1 MTAFVDPPAPDQ
13 AARERIRLDL
23 DTTLLVEAAAGTGK
37 TTSLVGR
44 MVELIATGRCEIGR
58 LAAVTF
64 TRKAAAELR
73 GRFTAQLER
82 ETRASSGERAAR
94 LAAALGRAERC
105 FIGTIHS
112 FCARLLRERPIEA
125 GVDVAFEEID
135 EDVDATLR
143 ERAWEEFVAEL
154 FASGDPRVVRLA
166 DIGIH
171 LGQLKASFQVFAT
184 YPDVEEWPAPE
195 VRLGDLVPA
204 RQALERY
211 LSRIRALLPT
221 FPEER
226 GTDRLM
232 ARYESIERLA
242 RHRDL
247 THPVRLLE
255 VLEEFDRPHG
265 AVQKCWPGGAKGGV
279 KVEIETWDVFRDEV
293 AGPFVARW
301 LEMRYAAVIPLL
313 QAAVAVYDRLRFE
326 AGVLNFQDLLLKSS
340 RLLRDQPQVRAYF
353 RRRFT
358 HLFVDEFQDT
368 DPLQAEVVLFLT
380 AADPEQRDWRACR
393 PVPGS
398 LFVVGDPKQS
408 IYRFRRADIV
418 TYQTVKGII
427 RASGGAVV
435 ELDASFRTLPELV
448 AWGNGIFAPPVFPGG
463 EDRYAPAAHPLAF
476 GRPAAAA
483 DSGLAGVHT
492 ITVTGPPAAGGD
504 DDTDEKRIARFIRHA
519 LDAKLPVLRPAG
531 RGGGGVSSTPA
542 VPGDFLIVTWRRRH
556 LDLYGD
562 ALQRLGI
569 PHLVSGGSAWGQVSE
584 LGLLAGALRAIVEPE
599 NPVALVGVLRGELF
613 GISDVELYDFK
624 SAGGHFSYNAPLPQR
639 LAAASRGR
647 FEDAFAR
654 LQRGAGWLRTLPP
667 VAALERL
674 AADLGL
680 VLRALAGPGGAGRA
694 GCIGKAFAVLRAQ
707 GADSGSAAGIVDL
720 LERLIEEE
728 TPFDGL
734 PARAPESSVVRV
746 MNLHKVK
753 GLEAPVVFLADP
765 GGKPRGGSLLHVDR
779 TGDRIVG
786 YLAVEQ
792 RTGQF
797 SRKTL
802 AHPHDWD
809 EYAEEEGRFE
819 AAEHTRLLYVAATR
833 AGNRLVITRRPG
845 RGSHYSP
852 WEFFRDWLAGA
863 PELPDPGP
871 QQAPS
876 TGSVTVTAAD
886 IAEAETAIAARWRQA
901 GAATYEVRGAKELAV
916 GAAEPQRRPTA
927 GEHGTEWGTVI
938 HFLLETALREPGRE
952 LSEQARYKLEEQG
965 LPTSRAPEALAVVA
979 AVQASE
985 IWRRAAASGRLLVE
999 VPFKICLSPGDPLM
1013 LAGGEG
1019 ERRRRCPGPRH
1030 RRHRPRLPRGRRLG
1044 DRRLEDRCRPH
1055 PGRTGRADAPLRP
1068 ASPSLRGHLGP
1079 DRRRAGRRE
1088 GTVFHGG
1095 QPLRTTLKRENCY
1108 THRGRDV
1115 RYSAGE

>member
-1 MTAFVDPPAPDQ
+1 MTTIADPPAPDQ
-13 AARERIRLDL
+13 AARERIRHDL

-44 MVELIATGRCEIGR
+44 MVELIATGRCEVGR
-58 LAAVTF
+58 IAAVTF

-82 ETRASSGERAAR
+82 ENRASSGERAAR
-94 LAAALGRAERC
+94 LAAALCHAERC

-125 GVDVAFEEID
+125 GVDPAFEEID
-135 EDVDATLR
+135 GDADASLR

-154 FASGDPRVVRLA
+154 FAAGDPRVVRLA

-171 LGQLKASFQVFAT
+171 LGQLKASFEVFAT

-195 VRLGDLVPA
+195 VRLGDLAPA

-211 LSRIRALLPT
+211 LARIRALVPT

-247 THPVRLLE
+247 SLPVRLLE

-265 AVQKCWPGGAKGGV
+265 AVQKFWPGGARGGV
-279 KVEIETWDVFRDEV
+279 KAEIESWDVFRDEV
-293 AGPFVARW
+293 AGSFVARW

-340 RLLRDQPQVRAYF
+340 RLLRDQPRVRAYF

-380 AADPEQRDWRACR
+380 AADPEQNNWRACR

-427 RASGGAVV
+427 RESGGGVV

-448 AWGNGIFAPPVFPGG
+448 AWGNDIFAPPVFPSV

-476 GRPAAAA
+476 GRPAAAPG
-483 DSGLAGVHT
+483 SGLDGILT
-492 ITVTGPPAAGGD
+492 ITVTGPPAAGGSE
-504 DDTDEKRIARFIRHA
+504 DTDAHRIARFIRHA
-519 LDAKLPVLRPAG
+519 LDAKLPVLRPSP
-531 RGGGGVSSTPA
+531 RGSGGKSSAPA
-542 VPGDFLIVTWRRRH
+542 APGDFLIVTWRRRH
-556 LDLYGD
+556 LHLYGA
-562 ALQRLGI
+562 ALQQLGI

-584 LGLLAGALRAIVEPE
+584 LGLLAGALRAIAEPE
-599 NPVALVGVLRGELF
+599 NPVALVGALRGEIF

-624 SAGGHFSYNAPLPQR
+624 KAGGRFSYNAPAPQG
-639 LAAASRGR
+639 LEAPARGR

-667 VAALERL
+667 VAALERI

-680 VLRALAGPGGAGRA
+680 MLRALAGPGGDGRA
-694 GCIGKAFAVLRAQ
+694 GSIGKAFAVLRAQ
-707 GADSGSAAGIVDL
+707 SADLGSAAGIVDL

-734 PARAPESSVVRV
+734 PARAPESAVVRV

-765 GGKPRGGSLLHVDR
+765 GGKPRGGCLLHVDR
-779 TGDRIVG
+779 TGERSVG

-797 SRKTL
+797 SHKLL

-809 EYAEEEGRFE
+809 EYEEEEKSFA
-819 AAEHTRLLYVAATR
+819 AAERNRLLYVAATR
-833 AGNRLVITRRPG
+833 AGSRLVVTRRPG
-845 RGSHYSP
+845 RGSHFSP
-852 WEFFRDWLAGA
+852 WEFFRDWLTGA

-871 QQAPS
+871 QRAPS
-876 TGSVTVTAAD
+876 SGSVTVTAAD
-886 IAEAETAIAARWRQA
+886 FAEAETAVAARWRQA
-901 GAATYEVRGAKELAV
+901 GAATYELRGAKEIAV
-916 GAAEPQRRPTA
+916 SAAELHRRPAA

-938 HFLLETALREPGRE
+938 HFLLETALREPGCDLAGR
-952 LSEQARYKLEEQG
+952 ARAALEEQG
-965 LPTSRAPEALAVVA
+965 LPTSRAAAALALVA

-985 IWRRAAASGRLLVE
+985 IWRRAAAAERVLVE
-999 VPFKICLSPGDPLM
+999 VPFEICLQPGDPL
-1013 LAGGEG
+1013 LPALPPPHGGEARG
-1019 ERRRRCPGPRH
+1019 GGGAVPLLVRGVIDLAFCEAAGWVIVDWKTDAVRTPAELAARTRHYAPQVRLYADIWTRITGAPVAERG
-1030 RRHRPRLPRGRRLG
+1030 LFF
-1044 DRRLEDRCRPH
+1044 
-1055 PGRTGRADAPLRP
+1055 T
-1068 ASPSLRGHLGP
+1068 
-1079 DRRRAGRRE
+1079 AG
-1088 GTVFHGG
+1088 
-1095 QPLRTTLKRENCY
+1095 N
-1108 THRGRDV
+1108 
-1115 RYSAGE
+1115 RYELL

>member
-1 MTAFVDPPAPDQ
+1 MGDVDTPAPDQ
-13 AARERIRLDL
+13 QARDRIRLDL

-94 LAAALGRAERC
+94 LDGALAHAERC

-125 GVDVAFEEID
+125 GVAAAFEEID
-135 EDVDATLR
+135 GDADAILR
-143 ERAWEEFVAEL
+143 DRAWEEFVAEL
-154 FASGDPRVVRLA
+154 YAAGDPRVVRLA

-171 LGQLKASFQVFAT
+171 LGQLKAAFQTFTAF
-184 YPDVEEWPAPE
+184 PDVEEWPAPE
-195 VRLGDLVPA
+195 VRLGDLAPA

-211 LSRIRALLPT
+211 LSRIRALAPT

-247 THPVRLLE
+247 AKPVQLLE
-255 VLEEFDRPHG
+255 VLEEFDRPHV
-265 AVQKCWPGGAKGGV
+265 AVQKCWPGGAKGCV
-279 KVEIETWDVFRDEV
+279 KSEIETWDVFRDEV

-301 LEMRYAAVIPLL
+301 RELRYAAVIPLL
-313 QAAVAVYDRLRFE
+313 QAAVAVYDRLRAD

-340 RLLRDQPQVRAYF
+340 RLLRDQPRVRRYF

-368 DPLQAEVVLFLT
+368 DPLQAEVALFLT
-380 AADPEQRDWRACR
+380 AADPGQSDWRACR
-393 PVPGS
+393 PVPGA

-427 RASGGAVV
+427 RDSGGAVV
-435 ELDASFRTLPELV
+435 ELGASFRTLPELV
-448 AWGNGIFAPPVFPGG
+448 AWGNGVFAPPVFPGV
-463 EDRYAPAAHPLAF
+463 EDRYAPAAHPLAP
-476 GRPAAAA
+476 GRPTAATGG
-483 DSGLAGVHT
+483 SLEGIGT
-492 ITVTGPPAAGGD
+492 ITVAGPPVDRDD
-504 DDTDEKRIARFIRHA
+504 DDTDEKRIARYIRHA
-519 LDAKLPVLRPAG
+519 IDAGLPVLRPAP
-531 RGGGGVSSTPA
+531 GGGGTMSPSPA
-542 VPGDFLIVTWRRRH
+542 TPGDFLIVTWRRRH
-556 LDLYGD
+556 LHLYGA

-569 PHLVSGGSAWGQVSE
+569 PHLVSGGSAWGQVRE
-584 LGLLAGALRAIVEPE
+584 LGLLAGCLRALVEPE
-599 NPVALVGVLRGELF
+599 NPVALVGTLRGELF
-613 GISDVELYDFK
+613 GLSDVELYDFK
-624 SAGGHFSYNAPLPQR
+624 RAGGHFSYSATPPPGLEAQ
-639 LAAASRGR
+639 ARGR

-654 LQRGAGWLRTLPP
+654 LRRCAGWLRTMPP
-667 VAALERL
+667 VAALERI

-680 VLRALAGPGGAGRA
+680 VLRALAGPGGDGSAGS
-694 GCIGKAFAVLRAQ
+694 IGKAFAILRAQ
-707 GADSGSAAGIVDL
+707 CAELGSAAGVADL
-720 LERLIEEE
+720 LERLIGEE

-734 PARAPESSVVRV
+734 PARAPASSVVRV

-765 GGKPRGGSLLHVDR
+765 GGKPRSAPLLHVER

-792 RTGQF
+792 QSGPF
-797 SRKTL
+797 SRKIL
-802 AHPHDWD
+802 AHPHDW
-809 EYAEEEGRFE
+809 EAFAVEEGRFE

-833 AGNRLVITRRPG
+833 AGNQLVVTRRPG

-871 QQAPS
+871 QQAPA
-876 TGSVTVTAAD
+876 TGGVTVSAAD
-886 IAEAETAIAARWRQA
+886 VAAAEAAIAARWRQS
-901 GAATYEVRGAKELAV
+901 GAPTYDLRGAKELAV
-916 GAAEPQRRPTA
+916 SAAELHRRAAA
-927 GEHGTEWGTVI
+927 GEHGTAWGTVI
-938 HFLLETALREPGRE
+938 HFLLEMALREPGRQ
-952 LSEQARYKLEEQG
+952 LAAQARAALEEQG
-965 LPTSRAPEALAVVA
+965 LPASRAAEALAVVA

-985 IWRRAAASGRLLVE
+985 IWRRATAAERLLVE
-999 VPFKICLSPGDPLM
+999 VPFDICLHPGDPL
-1013 LAGGEG
+1013 LPALPPTNGAVGPAGGGAVPVLVRGIIDLAFRETAGWVVADWKTDAVNSPAELG
-1019 ERRRRCPGPRH
+1019 ERTRRYAPQV
-1030 RRHRPRLPRGRRLG
+1030 RLYADIWTRITGEPVVERGLFFTAGNRY
-1044 DRRLEDRCRPH
+1044 E
-1055 PGRTGRADAPLRP
+1055 PL
-1068 ASPSLRGHLGP
+1068 
-1079 DRRRAGRRE
+1079 
-1088 GTVFHGG
+1088 
-1095 QPLRTTLKRENCY
+1095 
-1108 THRGRDV
+1108 
-1115 RYSAGE
+1115 

>member
-1 MTAFVDPPAPDQ
+1 MTATVDTPPPDQ
-13 AARERIRLDL
+13 AARDRIRFDL
-23 DTTLLVEAAAGTGK
+23 DMTLLVEAAAGTGK
-37 TTSLVGR
+37 TTSLVAR

-73 GRFTAQLER
+73 GRFTAHLER
-82 ETRASSGERAAR
+82 EARASSGERAAR
-94 LAAALGRAERC
+94 LAAALCHSERC
-105 FIGTIHS
+105 LIGTIHS

-125 GVDVAFEEID
+125 GVDAAFQEID
-135 EDVDATLR
+135 GEVDATLR
-143 ERAWEEFVAEL
+143 DRAWEEFVAEL
-154 FASGDPRVVRLA
+154 FATGDPRVVRLA

-171 LGQLKASFQVFAT
+171 LGQLKGSFKLFST

-204 RQALERY
+204 HQALEHY
-211 LSRIRALLPT
+211 LSRIRALVPS

-247 THPVRLLE
+247 SHPVHLLE

-265 AVQKCWPGGAKGGV
+265 AVQKCWPGGARGGV
-279 KVEIETWDVFRDEV
+279 KAEIETWDTFRDEV

-313 QAAVAVYDRLRFE
+313 HDAVAVYDRLRFD
-326 AGVLNFQDLLLKSS
+326 AGVLNFQDLLLKSA
-340 RLLRDQPQVRAYF
+340 RLLRDQPLVRAYF

-380 AADPEQRDWRACR
+380 AADPEQQDWRACR

-427 RASGGAVV
+427 SESGGEVV

-448 AWGNGIFAPPVFPGG
+448 AWGNGVFAPPVFPAV
-463 EDRYAPAAHPLAF
+463 ENRYSPVAHPLAC
-476 GRPAAAA
+476 GRPAAATGG
-483 DSGLAGVHT
+483 GLDGIHT
-492 ITVTGPPAAGGD
+492 ITVTGPPAAGGT
-504 DDTDEKRIARFIRHA
+504 DDTDEQRIARFIRHA
-519 LDAKLPVLRPAG
+519 IDARLPVLRPSA
-531 RGGGGVSSTPA
+531 RGTGELSSTPA
-542 VPGDFLIVTWRRRH
+542 TPGDFLIVTWRRRH
-556 LDLYGD
+556 LHLYGD

-599 NPVALVGVLRGELF
+599 NSVALVGVLRGELF
-613 GISDVELYDFK
+613 GISDVELYDFTK
-624 SAGGHFSYNAPLPQR
+624 AGGHFSYNAPPPPGLDVP
-639 LAAASRGR
+639 SHGR
-647 FEDAFAR
+647 FTDAFAR
-654 LQRGAGWLRTLPP
+654 LQRCAGWLRTLPP
-667 VAALERL
+667 AAALERI
-674 AADLGL
+674 AAVLGL
-680 VLRALAGPGGAGRA
+680 VLRALAGPGGDGRA

-707 GADSGSAAGIVDL
+707 GLDLGSPAGIVDL

-734 PARAPESSVVRV
+734 PARAPGSSVVRV
-746 MNLHKVK
+746 MNLHKAK

-765 GGKPRGGSLLHVDR
+765 GGKPRGGCLLHVDR
-779 TGDRIVG
+779 TGDRSVG
-786 YLAVEQ
+786 YLAVEH

-797 SRKTL
+797 TRKIL

-809 EYAEEEGRFE
+809 AFEEEERSFE
-819 AAEHTRLLYVAATR
+819 AAERNRLLYVAATR
-833 AGNRLVITRRPG
+833 AGNRLVVTRRPG

-863 PELPDPGP
+863 PELADPGP

-886 IAEAETAIAARWRQA
+886 IAAAETAIAAHWRQA
-901 GAATYEVRGAKELAV
+901 CTATYDLRGAKEIAV
-916 GAAEPQRRPTA
+916 SAAELHRRPAA

-938 HFLLETALREPGRE
+938 HFLLERALREPGRD
-952 LSEQARYKLEEQG
+952 LAAQARAALEEQG
-965 LPTSRAPEALAVVA
+965 LPTSRASAALAVVA

-985 IWRRAAASGRLLVE
+985 IWRRATVAERLLVE
-999 VPFKICLSPGDPLM
+999 VPFEICLQPGDPLLLAEGTGLGAGAVPVLVRGVIDLAFREAAGWAIVDWKTDAVRTPAE
-1013 LAGGEG
+1013 LAGRTRHYAPQVRLYADIWTRITGAPVA
-1019 ERRRRCPGPRH
+1019 ERG
-1030 RRHRPRLPRGRRLG
+1030 LFFTAVNGYEL
-1044 DRRLEDRCRPH
+1044 L
-1055 PGRTGRADAPLRP
+1055 
-1068 ASPSLRGHLGP
+1068 
-1079 DRRRAGRRE
+1079 
-1088 GTVFHGG
+1088 
-1095 QPLRTTLKRENCY
+1095 
-1108 THRGRDV
+1108 
-1115 RYSAGE
+1115 

>member
-1 MTAFVDPPAPDQ
+1 MTAIVDPPAPDQ
-13 AARERIRLDL
+13 AARDRIRFDL

-82 ETRASSGERAAR
+82 ESRASSGERAAR
-94 LAAALGRAERC
+94 LAAALCHAERC
-105 FIGTIHS
+105 LIGTIHS
-112 FCARLLRERPIEA
+112 FCARLLRERPIDA
-125 GVDVAFEEID
+125 GVDADFEEID
-135 EDVDATLR
+135 GDADAALR
-143 ERAWEEFVAEL
+143 DRAWEEFVAEL
-154 FASGDPRVVRLA
+154 FAAGDPRVVRLA

-171 LGQLKASFQVFAT
+171 LGQLKEAFKVFAT

-195 VRLGDLVPA
+195 VRLGDLAPV

-211 LSRIRALLPT
+211 LSRIRALVPT
-221 FPEER
+221 FPVER

-247 THPVRLLE
+247 SLPVRLLE

-279 KVEIETWDVFRDEV
+279 KVEIETWDIFRDEV

-313 QAAVAVYDRLRFE
+313 QAAVAVYDRLRFD

-340 RLLRDQPQVRAYF
+340 RLLRGQPQVRAYF

-427 RASGGAVV
+427 RESGGEVV

-448 AWGNGIFAPPVFPGG
+448 AWGNGIFAPPVFPGV

-476 GRPAAAA
+476 GRPAA
-483 DSGLAGVHT
+483 DPGSGLDGVCT
-492 ITVTGPPAAGGD
+492 ITVAGPPAAGGD

-519 LDAKLPVLRPAG
+519 IDAKLPVLRPSP
-531 RGGGGVSSTPA
+531 RGTGEMSSTPA
-542 VPGDFLIVTWRRRH
+542 TPGDFLIVTWRRRH
-556 LDLYGD
+556 LHLYGA
-562 ALQRLGI
+562 ALQQLGI

-584 LGLLAGALRAIVEPE
+584 LGLLAAALRAIVEPE
-599 NPVALVGVLRGELF
+599 NPVALVGVLRGEIF
-613 GISDVELYDFK
+613 GISDVELYDYTK
-624 SAGGHFSYNAPLPQR
+624 AGGAFSYNAPPPQGLDSPAR
-639 LAAASRGR
+639 ER

-654 LQRGAGWLRTLPP
+654 LRRCAGWLRTLPP
-667 VAALERL
+667 VAALERI

-680 VLRALAGPGGAGRA
+680 VLRALAGPGGDGRA
-694 GCIGKAFAVLRAQ
+694 GCIGKAFAILRAQ
-707 GADSGSAAGIVDL
+707 GSDLGSAAGIVDL

-734 PARAPESSVVRV
+734 PARAPESSLVRV

-765 GGKPRGGSLLHVDR
+765 GGKPRGGCLLHVDR
-779 TGDRIVG
+779 TGDRSVG
-786 YLAVEQ
+786 YLAVEHQ
-792 RTGQF
+792 IGQF
-797 SRKTL
+797 SRKIL

-809 EYAEEEGRFE
+809 AFEEEEQNFE
-819 AAEHTRLLYVAATR
+819 AAERNRLLYVAATR
-833 AGNRLVITRRPG
+833 AGNRLVVTRRPG

-852 WEFFRDWLAGA
+852 WEFFRDWLTGA

-876 TGSVTVTAAD
+876 AGSVTVSAAD
-886 IAEAETAIAARWRQA
+886 VAAAEAAIAARWRQSD
-901 GAATYEVRGAKELAV
+901 AATYELRGAKEIAV
-916 GAAEPQRRPTA
+916 SAAELHRRPAA

-938 HFLLETALREPGRE
+938 HFLLETALREPGCDLAGE
-952 LSEQARYKLEEQG
+952 ARAALEEQG
-965 LPTSRAPEALAVVA
+965 LPTSRASAALAVVA

-985 IWRRAAASGRLLVE
+985 IWRRAAVAGRLLVE
-999 VPFKICLSPGDPLM
+999 VPFEICLQPGDPLLLIEGAEPGAGAVPVLVRGVIDLAFHEPAGWVIVDWKTDAVRTPAE
-1013 LAGGEG
+1013 LAGRTRHYARQVRLYADIWTRITGEQVV
-1019 ERRRRCPGPRH
+1019 ERG
-1030 RRHRPRLPRGRRLG
+1030 LFFTAAKSYEQL
-1044 DRRLEDRCRPH
+1044 
-1055 PGRTGRADAPLRP
+1055 
-1068 ASPSLRGHLGP
+1068 
-1079 DRRRAGRRE
+1079 
-1088 GTVFHGG
+1088 
-1095 QPLRTTLKRENCY
+1095 
-1108 THRGRDV
+1108 
-1115 RYSAGE
+1115 